1 MVVSWPARVTL
12 LTVDLDA
19 QSYANTIQNHPATQS
34 VKNTVGN
41 GPVADHVRDQQAK
54 TSSEF
59 RNLADARTTP
69 SQSTATGQPLTRKP
83 KSLIF

>member
-1 MVVSWPARVTL
+1 MTS
-12 LTVDLDA
+12 LTFDLDA
-19 QSYANTIQNHPATQS
+19 QYAANTIQNHPATQS

-69 SQSTATGQPLTRKP
+69 SQSTANGQPLTRKL
-83 KSLIF
+83 KSLVQILYKC

>member
-1 MVVSWPARVTL
+1 MTY
-12 LTVDLDA
+12 LTFDLDA
-19 QSYANTIQNHPATQS
+19 QYAANIIQNHPATQS
-34 VKNTVGN
+34 VKNAVSN
-41 GPVADHVRDQQAK
+41 GPVADHIRDQQAK

-83 KSLIF
+83 KSLV